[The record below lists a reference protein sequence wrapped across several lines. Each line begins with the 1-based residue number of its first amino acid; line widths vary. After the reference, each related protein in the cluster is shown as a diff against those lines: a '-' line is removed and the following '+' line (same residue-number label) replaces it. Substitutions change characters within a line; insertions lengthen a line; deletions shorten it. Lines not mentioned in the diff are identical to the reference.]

1 MISFYWMHSVTMDHD
16 RCWYRNAFEGLRW
29 CFFFQSINHKWH
41 RSERFWHQI
50 KTNTFMKGI
59 KHEAHTSLSTH
70 CSILNVQS
78 PCILF
83 RTLRISS
90 EFRLNKS
97 CSSECSWEWSWFPRM
112 SKAIFKPLIS
122 VCIFHND
129 AVCYLWL
136 VDEKLA
142 NSENLWLK

>member
-16 RCWYRNAFEGLRW
+16 RCWYRNAFWRFTLV
-29 CFFFQSINHKWH
+29 FFFQSINHKWH
-41 RSERFWHQI
+41 RNKRFWHQI
-50 KTNTFMKGI
+50 KKTHIHESVSNMKRI
-59 KHEAHTSLSTH
+59 HS
-70 CSILNVQS
+70 SILNVQS

-83 RTLRISS
+83 RTLRMSS
-90 EFRLNKS
+90 EFGLNKS
-97 CSSECSWEWSWFPRM
+97 WTSECGWECSWFPRM

-122 VCIFHND
+122 VCIFHNH
-129 AVCYLWL
+129 AVCYFWL